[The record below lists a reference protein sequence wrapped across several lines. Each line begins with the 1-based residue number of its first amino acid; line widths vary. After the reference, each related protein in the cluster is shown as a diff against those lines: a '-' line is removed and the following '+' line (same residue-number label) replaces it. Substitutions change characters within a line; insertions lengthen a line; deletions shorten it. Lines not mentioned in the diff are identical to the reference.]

1 MENNKSINNLSFE
14 DALDQ
19 LKGIVSKMENGH
31 LSLEEMVKHYS
42 TGKELYNK
50 CKNELKNFE
59 QKIEKLDKETKEITE
74 YNPN

>member
-1 MENNKSINNLSFE
+1 
-14 DALDQ
+14 
-19 LKGIVSKMENGH
+19 MENGH
-31 LSLEEMVKHYS
+31 LPLEEMVKHYS